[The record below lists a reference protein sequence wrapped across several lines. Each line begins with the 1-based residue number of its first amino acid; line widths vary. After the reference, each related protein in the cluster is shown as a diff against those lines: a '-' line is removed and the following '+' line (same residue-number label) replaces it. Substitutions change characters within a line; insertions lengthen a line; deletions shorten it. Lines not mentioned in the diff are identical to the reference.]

1 MLKKRIIPTLL
12 WKKIGVVKG
21 ERFDSWRNVGSI
33 MPSIKIY
40 NRRDVDGL
48 IILNIPFS
56 YYFLQYDLPPYIIVV
71 ISILISIIAFFVR
84 FYFYSKYYKR
94 SKLKVLKEL
103 LIPSVLVLLFSLIL
117 PYIVIINYQPSIL
130 RFIISSFTCIISVI
144 LFTYLFGLKAQE
156 KNILKTIIK
165 NYN

>member
-1 MLKKRIIPTLL
+1 MAAVLATG
-12 WKKIGVVKG
+12 KIKLY
-21 ERFDSWRNVGSI
+21 SI
-33 MPSIKIY
+33 LVS
-40 NRRDVDGL
+40 GL

-94 SKLKVLKEL
+94 SKLKVLKKI
-103 LIPSVLVLLFSLIL
+103 LIPSVLVLVSSLIL

-144 LFTYLFGLKAQE
+144 LFTYLFGLKAKE

>member
-1 MLKKRIIPTLL
+1 MAAVLATG
-12 WKKIGVVKG
+12 KIKLY
-21 ERFDSWRNVGSI
+21 SI
-33 MPSIKIY
+33 LVS
-40 NRRDVDGL
+40 GL

-94 SKLKVLKEL
+94 SRLKVLKKI
-103 LIPSVLVLLFSLIL
+103 LIPSVLVLVSSLIL

-144 LFTYLFGLKAQE
+144 LFTYLFGLKAKE